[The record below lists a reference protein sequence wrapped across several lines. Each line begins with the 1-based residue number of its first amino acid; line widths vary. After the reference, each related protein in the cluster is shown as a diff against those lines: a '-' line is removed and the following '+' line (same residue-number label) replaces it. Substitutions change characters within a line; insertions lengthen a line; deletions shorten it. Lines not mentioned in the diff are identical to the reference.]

1 MLHVAGGKGQNRVAV
16 TMHQDVALALG
27 GVDSEPTRL
36 AVGNLFGTAERL
48 WQCQAFTGWSMI
60 AIAANVQ
67 IA

>member
-1 MLHVAGGKGQNRVAV
+1 MGAGVEVSRDRVAV
-16 TMHQDVALALG
+16 TMQQDVALALG

-36 AVGNLFGTAERL
+36 AVGNFFGTTERL

-60 AIAANVQ
+60 AIAAHVQ